1 MRTSASNFLLRFV
14 FKNKVL
20 KPYPA
25 LLNLSRDSFTQDD
38 NLITL
43 FTKHYH
49 VAYIELRLLNSYSL
63 PLPFPLERIG

>member
-1 MRTSASNFLLRFV
+1 MRISFLLRFG

-25 LLNLSRDSFTQDD
+25 LLNLSRDSFTQDN

-43 FTKHYH
+43 FIRYCHE
-49 VAYIELRLLNSYSL
+49 A
-63 PLPFPLERIG
+63 